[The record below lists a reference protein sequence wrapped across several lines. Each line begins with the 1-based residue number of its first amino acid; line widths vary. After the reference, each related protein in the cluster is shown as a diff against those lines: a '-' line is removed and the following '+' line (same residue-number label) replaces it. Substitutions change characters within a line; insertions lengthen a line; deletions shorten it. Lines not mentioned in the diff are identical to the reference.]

1 MLPSLFHSGP
11 SHHSA
16 RRVPPRGASRAA
28 PARGAG
34 LLALRDLALPPGLSS
49 SVAAAANA
57 LGSSGSQRR
66 SCHA

>member
-16 RRVPPRGASRAA
+16 RGVPPRGASRAA

-34 LLALRDLALPPGLSS
+34 LLALRDLAAGASTKFILI
-49 SVAAAANA
+49 
-57 LGSSGSQRR
+57 RR
-66 SCHA
+66 RGR